1 MGVRLFLLLLL
12 IPAGCTGVAP
22 PRTVP
27 PEVRLLDLVPVRL
40 GLFEQELEA
49 RLRIVNPD
57 TVPLAARGI
66 RFTLETEGA
75 PLGSGV
81 DDTPFTVPPLGET
94 VITAPLYVSTTALV
108 ERILQLAGGRGIT
121 YRLAGDILLAR
132 GAADGEALPFET
144 EASLR
149 LPGTS

>member
-1 MGVRLFLLLLL
+1 MRVRLFLLLLL
-12 IPAGCTGVAP
+12 IPGACTGVAP

-27 PEVRLLDLVPVRL
+27 PEVRLVDLVPVQL
-40 GLFEQELEA
+40 GLFEQKLEA

-57 TVPLAARGI
+57 TVPLTARGI
-66 RFTLETEGA
+66 RFTLETEGT

-81 DDTPFTVPPLGET
+81 GDSPFTVPPLGET
-94 VITAPLYVSTTALV
+94 VITAPLYVATTALV

-121 YRLAGDILLAR
+121 YRLTGDILLAR
-132 GAADGEALPFET
+132 GTAGGEPLPFET
-144 EASLR
+144 EAALR